1 MQDYRMET
9 FLTVC
14 RLMNY
19 TNAAKEL
26 NITQPAVS
34 QHIRFIEEH
43 YQVKLFYYA
52 GKKLRLT
59 RAGVLLQR
67 ACTTMRHDDMILME
81 QMKTDR
87 EVKLSFG
94 ATLTIGD
101 FVLPEKLAEF
111 LELEPDAKIRMLVDN
126 TQELLKKINTGEL
139 DFAVIE
145 GYFRKSEYEYKVWSR
160 QHYIAVCGGSYAMQD
175 SVKLLSDLFGERI
188 ILREQGS
195 GTREIIERYL
205 AERNYSVRDFKSG
218 MEIGSISAIKLLVS
232 AGCGIT
238 FLYEAAVK
246 PELESGALRQIP
258 LADFKVY
265 NDFTMVWRKGSIF
278 NDRYLRLFDGLLG
291 GEQAGGA
298 EQ

>member
-1 MQDYRMET
+1 MQDFRMET

-14 RLMNY
+14 RLMNF

-43 YQVKLFYYA
+43 YRVKLFHYE
-52 GKKLRLT
+52 GKKLHLT
-59 RAGVLLQR
+59 PAGILLQS
-67 ACTTMRHDDMILME
+67 AATTMRHDDIILME
-81 QMKTDR
+81 QMKADR
-87 EVKLSFG
+87 EIKLSFG

-101 FVLPEKLAEF
+101 FVLPEKLAGF
-111 LELEPDAKIRMLVDN
+111 LEREPDTKVKMLVDN
-126 TQELLKKINTGEL
+126 TEVLLKKINAGEL

-145 GYFRKSEYEYKVWSR
+145 GYFRKSEYEYRVWSR
-160 QHYIAVCGGSYAMQD
+160 QHYIAVCGGLQSLQD
-175 SVKLLSDLFGERI
+175 QVNTLSDLFGQRI

-195 GTREIIERYL
+195 GTREILERHM
-205 AERNYSVRDFKSG
+205 AERNYSVLDFKSR
-218 MEIGSISAIKLLVS
+218 MEIGSISAIKSLVS

-246 PELESGALRQIP
+246 RELENGALRQIP
-258 LADFKVY
+258 LVDFEVY

-278 NDRYLRLFDGLLG
+278 NDRYLRLFDGLLSG
-291 GEQAGGA
+291 
-298 EQ
+298 

>member
-1 MQDYRMET
+1 MQDFRMET

-14 RLMNY
+14 RLMNF

-43 YQVKLFYYA
+43 YHVKLFYYE
-52 GKKLRLT
+52 GKKLHLT
-59 RAGVLLQR
+59 QAGALLQS
-67 ACTTMRHDDMILME
+67 ASTTMRHDDIILME

-87 EVKLSFG
+87 GIKLSFG

-101 FVLPEKLAEF
+101 FVLPKKLAVF
-111 LELEPDAKIRMLVDN
+111 LEREPDAKIRMLVDN
-126 TQELLKKINTGEL
+126 TEALLKKINAGEL

-160 QHYIAVCGGSYAMQD
+160 QHYIAVCGGSYTMQNP
-175 SVKLLSDLFGERI
+175 VKSLNDLFGERI

-195 GTREIIERYL
+195 GTREIFERYM
-205 AERNYSVRDFKSG
+205 AEQNYSVLDFKSR
-218 MEIGSISAIKLLVS
+218 MEIGSISAIKSLVS

-246 PELESGALRQIP
+246 PELESGALRRIP
-258 LADFKVY
+258 LTNFEIY
-265 NDFTMVWRKGSIF
+265 NDFTMVWRKDSIF
-278 NDRYLRLFDGLLG
+278 NDRYLRLFDGLLSN
-291 GEQAGGA
+291 
-298 EQ
+298 